1 MIVAI
6 SKHKFY
12 DDIKEQERIIEE
24 IQKSSPTTE
33 SFISRLLEMYDNL
46 HLDEYNTL
54 VLGTTLN
61 QTKYDMLK
69 IELALAANT
78 SQMVNLCKVGLGRIF
93 EDLQYIKSEAMNL
106 VKPQDHDFRY
116 IFSSVWDLHSV
127 SRSLVP
133 FIYHLD
139 PTEFSNSCDKLYDF
153 QLGIYN
159 RCLDATY
166 RIKRLGT
173 DYFTDREDVLVNKIL
188 TCLYEDAIGSETRG
202 VETFFNNFVK
212 YMTTNQWHFDG
223 AQAYD
228 DFVSIL
234 DMLCIEIMND
244 FENIFSHSPVR
255 IAIYMRFKVFR
266 YRVNP
271 HYDEEFYKLGG
282 GRVNG

>member
-1 MIVAI
+1 MIVAL
-6 SKHKFY
+6 SKQKFF
-12 DDIKEQERIIEE
+12 DDIRQHEQIISNMIETA
-24 IQKSSPTTE
+24 PTFDD
-33 SFISRLLEMYDNL
+33 FIGNMLTMYDNL
-46 HLDEYNTL
+46 QLDEYQMM
-54 VLGTTLN
+54 VLSTTLN
-61 QTKYDMLK
+61 QPKYDMLK

-78 SQMVNLCKVGLGRIF
+78 SHMVNLCKLGFGRLF
-93 EDLQYIKSEAMNL
+93 DDLQYVKSEAMNL

-166 RIKRLGT
+166 KIKRLGT

-244 FENIFSHSPVR
+244 FETIFSHSPVR
-255 IAIYMRFKVFR
+255 IAIYMRFKIFR

-271 HYDEEFYKLGG
+271 HYDEEFYKLEG
-282 GRVNG
+282 GRLNG